1 MFHKLFRLNE
11 ANSVE
16 LDLDFLG
23 RRERFGIIDI
33 NAWVALDEGYQ
44 FGFMFGLLGLTF
56 QTQVSLFMSHL
67 TPVATQKRMDGDN

>member
-44 FGFMFGLLGLTF
+44 FGCSGC
-56 QTQVSLFMSHL
+56 
-67 TPVATQKRMDGDN
+67 

>member
-16 LDLDFLG
+16 LDLDFWGG
-23 RRERFGIIDI
+23 RYRFGIIDI

-56 QTQVSLFMSHL
+56 QTQVSLFMRPPS
-67 TPVATQKRMDGDN
+67 TP